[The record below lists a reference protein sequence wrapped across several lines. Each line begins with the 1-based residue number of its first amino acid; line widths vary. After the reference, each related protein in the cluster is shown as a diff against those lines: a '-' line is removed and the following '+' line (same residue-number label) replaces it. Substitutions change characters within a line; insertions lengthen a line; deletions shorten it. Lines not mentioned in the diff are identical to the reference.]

1 MPLPGSLPPCD
12 APVTDLSRATQYSDF
27 DVNGHVNNT
36 RYVDWFMNQFPVEKH
51 RRQMLGDLLVHYNAE
66 VTPEE
71 KLVMEVCQAGEASTL
86 RGLHGDTVCFAVE
99 GLWRDRA

>member
-1 MPLPGSLPPCD
+1 MGTLILVAGENGSGKSRCAENIVAQTTGRRYYIATMQPCSEEN
-12 APVTDLSRATQYSDF
+12 LR
-27 DVNGHVNNT
+27 
-36 RYVDWFMNQFPVEKH
+36 RVEKH

>member
-1 MPLPGSLPPCD
+1 
-12 APVTDLSRATQYSDF
+12 
-27 DVNGHVNNT
+27 
-36 RYVDWFMNQFPVEKH
+36 
-51 RRQMLGDLLVHYNAE
+51 MLGDLLVHYNAE

>member
-1 MPLPGSLPPCD
+1 
-12 APVTDLSRATQYSDF
+12 
-27 DVNGHVNNT
+27 
-36 RYVDWFMNQFPVEKH
+36 MNQFPVEKH
-51 RRQMLGDLLVHYNAE
+51 RRQMLSDLLVHYNAE

-86 RGLHGDTVCFAVE
+86 RGLHGDTICFAVE